1 MYRVLLPVV
10 IIDGCPFD
18 LPGLVFQANSVAG
31 ERALIA
37 SLARA
42 FHVGLSFLL
51 INQIYTFIRRKPD
64 MFVAVIQ

>member
-10 IIDGCPFD
+10 IIDGRPFD
-18 LPGLVFQANSVAG
+18 LPGLIFQANAVAG

-51 INQIYTFIRRKPD
+51 IND
-64 MFVAVIQ
+64 SCL